1 MLLVRALWSLSIACF
16 AASAVA
22 QAHFPSK
29 PVTIVVPYAAGGP
42 ADVVARA
49 VAEKLAGAL
58 GQTVIV
64 DNRPGANEA
73 IAAAYVAAA
82 PADGHTVL
90 FAMEAALSLNP
101 HLYSRLAYKP
111 ETDLVPVTR
120 VAEAEMLLVV
130 PPEPNMNTL
139 ADFVRRAKQAPQA
152 VGHASAGLGNTT
164 HLSMEWFSNLAGIKL
179 THAPY
184 RGISPALPDLM
195 ADRVSAMFSGA
206 SAVLPHVKQGRLR
219 VLATSGAKRSSVLP
233 GVPTFA
239 ESGYPNFETTFY
251 LGVVAPK
258 ATPSD
263 TVAKLSAEISRVVRD
278 PAFRSRAQEVWGL
291 DVVGET
297 PAEFAEFLKRD
308 RASAASRV
316 KVSGARLD

>member
-1 MLLVRALWSLSIACF
+1 MLLVRALWSFSIACAAAGAF
-16 AASAVA
+16 A
-22 QAHFPSK
+22 QGQFPAK
-29 PVTIVVPYAAGGP
+29 PVTFVVPYAAGGP
-42 ADVVARA
+42 TDVVARA

-73 IAAAYVAAA
+73 IAAAYVAGA

-90 FAMEAALSLNP
+90 FATEAALSLNP
-101 HLYSRLAYKP
+101 HLYSKLAYKP

-120 VAEAEMLLVV
+120 VAEAQMLLVV
-130 PPEPNMNTL
+130 PPQTNVNTL
-139 ADFVRRAKQAPQA
+139 ADFVRRAKQAPQS
-152 VGHASAGLGNTT
+152 VSYASAGLGNTT

-179 THAPY
+179 AHVPY
-184 RGISPALPDLM
+184 KGISPALPDLM

-206 SAVLPHVKQGRLR
+206 SAVLPHIKDGKLR
-219 VLATSGAKRSSVLP
+219 ALATSGARRSSALP
-233 GVPTFA
+233 NVPTFA
-239 ESGYPNFETTFY
+239 ESGYPSFEATFY

-263 TVAKLSAEISRVVRD
+263 IVARLAAEISKVVRD
-278 PAFRSRAQEVWGL
+278 PAFRARAQELWGL
-291 DVVGET
+291 DMVGET

-308 RASAASRV
+308 RASAVSRV